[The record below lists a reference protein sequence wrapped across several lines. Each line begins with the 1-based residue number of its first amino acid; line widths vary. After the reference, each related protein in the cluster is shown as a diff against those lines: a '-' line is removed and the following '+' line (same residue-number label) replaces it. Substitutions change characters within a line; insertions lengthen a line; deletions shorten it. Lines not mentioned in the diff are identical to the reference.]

1 MSVGTLVLVANATL
15 LWLYSASCHAC
26 RHLCGG
32 QVNEFSKHPIRYRL
46 WKLTTPLNARHMQIA
61 WASLAMVAF
70 ADLYV
75 RLVASG
81 VFSDPKIF

>member
-1 MSVGTLVLVANATL
+1 
-15 LWLYSASCHAC
+15 
-26 RHLCGG
+26 
-32 QVNEFSKHPIRYRL
+32 L
-46 WKLTTPLNARHMQIA
+46 WKITTPLNARHMQFA
-61 WASLAMVAF
+61 WASLAMVAV

>member
-1 MSVGTLVLVANATL
+1 M

-61 WASLAMVAF
+61 WASLALVAL